1 MGSVGYADIATAR
14 GASPS
19 FAITPETNDND
30 KYWVQLP
37 DGGAGNGVF
46 REPTADPN
54 GFRAE
59 GTKGA
64 NCAGAE
70 FTNEGNPLPS
80 SLGTGRK
87 SAESNSPGA
96 FPTCT
101 LTYGL
106 LFDDDADVWGGG
118 RPRKRSPGPSRT
130 TGKTPSSPRP
140 GGPHLPGL
148 RPAPDTRSS
157 RLPKTVLPKS
167 VGKRAPQ
174 AAVAAKKR
182 HPRAGG
188 DKPGGSRPRL

>member
-1 MGSVGYADIATAR
+1 MNATDGSVGYADIATAR

-30 KYWVQLP
+30 KYWTQLH
-37 DGGAGNGVF
+37 DGGPGNGVF

-80 SLGTGRK
+80 SLGDWAKVSGV
-87 SAESNSPGA
+87 NSPGA

-106 LFDDDADVWGGG
+106 MFDDDADVWGGG
-118 RPRKRSPGPSRT
+118 ATEEALARTVKDYWENAVLPSTQSALTSGT
-130 TGKTPSSPRP
+130 TAHCR
-140 GGPHLPGL
+140 
-148 RPAPDTRSS
+148 TRSS
-157 RLPKTVLPKS
+157 RSPRRRCRNRL
-167 VGKRAPQ
+167 GKG
-174 AAVAAKKR
+174 
-182 HPRAGG
+182 PRRRRRRRRNPTPERRGQT
-188 DKPGGSRPRL
+188 RW